1 MGENRVIVWRKKA
14 MNFMC
19 VCEERI
25 EIWVT
30 GQEAFFDC
38 DCGKGWHLLNSV
50 LSWV

>member
-1 MGENRVIVWRKKA
+1 

-30 GQEAFFDC
+30 GQEASLIVIVEKVGTF
-38 DCGKGWHLLNSV
+38 
-50 LSWV
+50 